1 MQELAPE
8 QVILEVV
15 TVDTKGSGQKQVTA
29 TARVIQVNRTEVGL
43 GNGSSITIR
52 YEVPAVASTAPEF
65 PRLLKVGEVTPAFL
79 RLKGG
84 AFVPAARHHT
94 FSPMLPQQVKRM
106 NQAPVDPNLPP
117 YQGAGSSGYA
127 VKEDPRKIE
136 QYVQEASAYA
146 VPTIERPEEPAT
158 LSVGVAAPEGKP
170 AQEVPVVTEEPPSLT
185 PAERKESVSRR
196 NSLGE
201 DQYQDPTMRKDGFAP
216 PEKNEIAPVDLD
228 SLPVFE
234 PYRAPTPR
242 PVIESRPPAAPPRT
256 GEKLSHAQS
265 GAENDRM
272 VLAANVPGTGVPPA
286 SASEVIVEPPPP
298 APAPPPPAPKPKKTA
313 KAAPPPPQPEPPS
326 EPVPQ
331 PAPPAP
337 AKADTPPAPEALPP
351 AAPAAAAPQ
360 APAEPAPKKAKKA
373 KVAAQPTAPAT
384 QPAPAPKPQPAA
396 APPEPRTK
404 PAAEP
409 KDEPLE
415 IQAVPPAPAAP
426 SEAPAP
432 APAADSNK
440 ALSDYADIYALIKKG
455 EQFQIE
461 GKKPE
466 ASSTYTKALEAL
478 LVLRASN
485 PEFQPFMVEYRIR
498 DLKRKLDALQQK

>member
-15 TVDTKGSGQKQVTA
+15 TVDTKGSGQKLVTA

-52 YEVPAVASTAPEF
+52 YEIPAVASTAPEF

-79 RLKGG
+79 RLKGS

-94 FSPMLPQQVKRM
+94 FSPMLPQQVQRM
-106 NQAPVDPNLPP
+106 NQPPADPNLPP
-117 YQGAGSSGYA
+117 YQGAGSSSYSI
-127 VKEDPRKIE
+127 KEDPRKIE

-146 VPTIERPEEPAT
+146 VPTIERPKESDV
-158 LSVGVAAPEGKP
+158 LSVGIPSEGNP
-170 AQEVPVVTEEPPSLT
+170 TQEVPAVTEDPSSLSS
-185 PAERKESVSRR
+185 AERKESVSRR

-201 DQYQDPTMRKDGFAP
+201 DQYQDPTLRKDGFAP
-216 PEKNEIAPVDLD
+216 LEKDEVAPVDID

-234 PYRAPTPR
+234 PYRAPAPR
-242 PVIESRPPAAPPRT
+242 PIIENRPPAAPPRT

-272 VLAANVPGTGVPPA
+272 VLAANVPGTGVPPV
-286 SASEVIVEPPPP
+286 SEVIVEPPPP
-298 APAPPPPAPKPKKTA
+298 APAEPPAPKPKKPA
-313 KAAPPPPQPEPPS
+313 KAALPPPLPESQS
-326 EPVPQ
+326 EPTPQ
-331 PAPPAP
+331 PAPPA
-337 AKADTPPAPEALPP
+337 P

-360 APAEPAPKKAKKA
+360 APAEPTPQKAKKA
-373 KVAAQPTAPAT
+373 QVAAQPV
-384 QPAPAPKPQPAA
+384 PAPKPQPAT
-396 APPEPRTK
+396 PPEPRPK
-404 PAAEP
+404 PVPAEEP

-415 IQAVPPAPAAP
+415 IQTVPPAPAIAP
-426 SEAPAP
+426 SETPAP

-461 GKKPE
+461 GKKSE

-478 LVLRASN
+478 LVLRTTN